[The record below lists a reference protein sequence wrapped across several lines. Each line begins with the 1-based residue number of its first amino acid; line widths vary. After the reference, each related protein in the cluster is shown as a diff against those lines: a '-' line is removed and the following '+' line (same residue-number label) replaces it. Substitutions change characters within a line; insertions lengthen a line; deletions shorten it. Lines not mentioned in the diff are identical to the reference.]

1 MSDEEKFKRLTI
13 TLPPDLLDWVKQKKK
28 ELEIAD
34 RRVST
39 SVSAIIADAV
49 AEMRTLDQS
58 GKLEKSEISEIS
70 AQKSSSKPSNIQ
82 RGVGANIAN
91 LSEHLGSGP
100 STRMTGRSLKT
111 G

>member
-58 GKLEKSEISEIS
+58 GKLEKSEIS
-70 AQKSSSKPSNIQ
+70 AQKSSSKPSNVSTSVNAKVVK
-82 RGVGANIAN
+82 GSESSVGGFSKA
-91 LSEHLGSGP
+91 
-100 STRMTGRSLKT
+100 TTDRSRKT

>member
-58 GKLEKSEISEIS
+58 GKLETQPSPKQGKAASPERAGAKTLRAS
-70 AQKSSSKPSNIQ
+70 ANFVST
-82 RGVGANIAN
+82 
-91 LSEHLGSGP
+91 P
-100 STRMTGRSLKT
+100 STATKKT
-111 G
+111 SRQAG

>member
-58 GKLEKSEISEIS
+58 GKLEKSEIS

-100 STRMTGRSLKT
+100 STRMTGRSPKT

>member
-58 GKLEKSEISEIS
+58 GKLEKSEKS
-70 AQKSSSKPSNIQ
+70 AQKSSSKASKIQ
-82 RGVGANIAN
+82 PRVGAVIEPG
-91 LSEHLGSGP
+91 SETSATGS
-100 STRMTGRSLKT
+100 STRMTGRSRKT

>member
-1 MSDEEKFKRLTI
+1 MSDEEKFQRLTI

-58 GKLEKSEISEIS
+58 GKLETQSSPTKGKAASPERAVGAKIAKLSGS
-70 AQKSSSKPSNIQ
+70 LDSGFSTATKKSS
-82 RGVGANIAN
+82 RRAG
-91 LSEHLGSGP
+91 
-100 STRMTGRSLKT
+100 
-111 G
+111 

>member
-13 TLPPDLLDWVKQKKK
+13 TLPPDLLDWVKQKKR

-58 GKLEKSEISEIS
+58 GKLQTQPSPKQGKAASPERAGAKTLKLS
-70 AQKSSSKPSNIQ
+70 ANLDTGSSKA
-82 RGVGANIAN
+82 G
-91 LSEHLGSGP
+91 
-100 STRMTGRSLKT
+100 TDRSRKT